1 MKKGQASDIQIDA
14 MELLKSILSQLG
26 VNHTFFMQFTLIMIC
41 YFFLSR
47 YLFKPVLTILL
58 VREHKVDGIR
68 MSADIMLF
76 EHDKIAGEYKAK
88 WRDYEIKARDSGD
101 KIISKARLESEKII
115 DDAEGKAAEYLRSKR
130 HDIEVEAEKLSVEL
144 GNSSAEIE
152 KLIKT
157 KLLGA

>member
-1 MKKGQASDIQIDA
+1 
-14 MELLKSILSQLG
+14 
-26 VNHTFFMQFTLIMIC
+26 
-41 YFFLSR
+41 
-47 YLFKPVLTILL
+47 